1 MIYHIVDSD
10 LSYSTLDVHNN
21 AFHIGNEFE
30 RKIDHYI
37 HKQVGMRYY
46 FKKEDAIEYIRLE
59 CVQAIQKRIDAIENY
74 EWSNEC
80 QTKILNRL
88 GEL

>member
-10 LSYSTLDVHNN
+10 FNYSTLDIRND
-21 AFHIGNEFE
+21 ALQIGWEFE
-30 RKIDHYI
+30 RHSNYYQ
-37 HKQVGMRYY
+37 HKQIGMRYY

-59 CVQAIQKRIDAIENY
+59 CVRSIQNRKDVIKHY
-74 EWSNEC
+74 EWLNEI
-80 QTKILNRL
+80 QTEVLSKL